1 MNGPRNEFTQALK
14 ALTLERGLDA
24 EVILEAIKEAVVAAY
39 RRDAKE
45 QGVDDET
52 LIVEAEINPANGEA
66 RVFSYAEGK
75 PAKRKDVTPPGFGRI
90 AATTAKQVI
99 HQKIREAEKTNVMDE
114 YEGKVGQ
121 LVSGLILRFDGQN
134 VRVDLGRVEAIMP
147 ATERVATERLSLNQ
161 RATFL
166 LKGIVDGPRG
176 KDLILSRADPK
187 FVEKLMAREVPE
199 VNAGTVEVKL
209 IVREPGV
216 RTKMVVGSSA
226 SGIDAVGSCVGQKGV
241 RIQAV
246 TNELGGERIDVIPFT
261 ENVSELVASALTPAT
276 QGVVVISRDK
286 KSAVVKFP
294 ADQLPLAIGRD
305 GWNVKLASMLTKT
318 EINVESNGDEG
329 EEVTKENV

>member
-1 MNGPRNEFTQALK
+1 MNNGPRNEFTQALK

-24 EVILEAIKEAVVAAY
+24 DVILEAIKEAVVAAY

-45 QGVDDET
+45 QGIDDET
-52 LIVEAEINPANGEA
+52 LTVEAEINSANGEA
-66 RVFSYAEGK
+66 RVFSYPLDK
-75 PAKRKDVTPPGFGRI
+75 PKERKDVTPPGFGRI

-147 ATERVATERLSLNQ
+147 AGERVATERLSLNQ

-166 LKGIVDGPRG
+166 LKEIVDGPRG

-199 VNAGTVEVKL
+199 VGAGTVEVKA

-261 ENVSELVASALTPAT
+261 EKVAELILSALTPAT
-276 QGVVVISRDK
+276 QGVVTISRDK

-318 EINVESNGDEG
+318 EISVESNGDEG
-329 EEVTKENV
+329 EEVKA

>member
-1 MNGPRNEFTQALK
+1 M
-14 ALTLERGLDA
+14 
-24 EVILEAIKEAVVAAY
+24 
-39 RRDAKE
+39 
-45 QGVDDET
+45 
-52 LIVEAEINPANGEA
+52 
-66 RVFSYAEGK
+66 
-75 PAKRKDVTPPGFGRI
+75 
-90 AATTAKQVI
+90 
-99 HQKIREAEKTNVMDE
+99 
-114 YEGKVGQ
+114 
-121 LVSGLILRFDGQN
+121 VSGLILRFDGQN

-147 ATERVATERLSLNQ
+147 AGERVATERLSLNQ

-166 LKGIVDGPRG
+166 LKEIVDGPRG

-199 VNAGTVEVKL
+199 VGAGTVEVKA

-261 ENVSELVASALTPAT
+261 EKVAELILSALTPAT
-276 QGVVVISRDK
+276 QGVVTISRDK

-318 EINVESNGDEG
+318 EISVESNGDEG
-329 EEVTKENV
+329 EEVKA